1 MVKNYFKIAL
11 RSLAKHRGYTL
22 INMLGLT
29 LGITTCLLICLYVQ
43 HELSYDRFHEKAD
56 HIYRL
61 NNTYHTPQGDL
72 SYPTVSPA
80 LPLSAKDKLPEVANY
95 VRFSGIG
102 QNNEAIIRID
112 DRFYKEQDVFAA
124 DPTVFEVFS
133 FRLKQGNPA
142 TALQDPFSVVL
153 TEEAAQRLFGDSAA
167 LGTALQ
173 LTGNLAH
180 EYKVTGILENIPV
193 NSHMKFNMLVSM
205 ETAAALYPEA
215 DLDNNWAGD
224 GFYAYLLLS
233 SDQHLK
239 HIEQALQKLNEQ
251 NLDATQAAQ
260 RGPSLT
266 ALTDIHLHSN
276 LLNEMESNGSMAQVY
291 IFIAIAIFILAI
303 AVINYMNLATARSA
317 KRAKEVGM
325 RKALGA
331 MRSQIIGQFLSESVL
346 LVLLASVVS
355 LLLAQVLL
363 PAFNQLAGK
372 QLTFHL
378 TDNPLIMLG
387 LGLIILLTGIASGSY
402 PALFLSSFKPAEVL
416 KGKLAAGMNSS
427 PLLRKGLV
435 IFQFVVSVVLI
446 IGAWMVYSQLDY
458 LKNKDLGF
466 QKEHMIVIRNT
477 DNAITQPLAAFKREL
492 SQNPQVHGVTA
503 SWSVPGGL
511 RPITQVKTETMG
523 EDENVGMAGINTD
536 FEYLQTMGIQLVQGR
551 DFNPKYTTDSTEA
564 IIINQ
569 QAIKELGLQGDPI
582 GQVLRVNVNGNEF
595 QERQIIGVVEDINFE
610 PLYRKTEGA
619 FFAAMAPFYSYIFV
633 KIDPQERDKTLAFLE
648 QTWNQFAPGQPF
660 DYSFLDD
667 DLNQLYLAEQKLGTV
682 VTSFS
687 ILAVIIACL
696 GLFGLASF
704 ATEQRRKEIG
714 IRKVLGSS
722 NAGIVLLFFKEYAQ
736 IIVIANLIAWPLAYY
751 LVRQYMDNFMFH
763 ISVSWVVFLVAGL
776 LVCMIALLTVG
787 AKAVRAARRNP
798 VDSLN
803 CD

>member
-11 RSLAKHRGYTL
+11 RSLTKHKGYTL

-29 LGITTCLLICLYVQ
+29 LGITTCLLICLYIQ

-56 HIYRL
+56 NIYRI

-95 VRFSGIG
+95 VRFSGLG
-102 QNNEAIIRID
+102 QNNEAIIRIA
-112 DRFYKEQDVFAA
+112 DRFYKEQDVFAV

-142 TALQDPFSVVL
+142 TALQEPFSVVL
-153 TEEAAQRLFGDSAA
+153 TEEAAQRLFGDSAT

-180 EYKVTGILENIPV
+180 EYKVTGILENVPD
-193 NSHMKFNMLVSM
+193 NSHMTFNMLVSM
-205 ETAAALYPEA
+205 ETVAALYPEA

-233 SDQHLK
+233 SDQHPK

-276 LLNEMESNGSMAQVY
+276 LLNEMEPNGSMAQVY
-291 IFIAIAIFILAI
+291 TFIAIAIFLLAI

-317 KRAKEVGM
+317 QRAREVGM

-346 LVLLASVVS
+346 LVLLASLIS

-363 PAFNQLAGK
+363 PAFNQLSGK

-378 TDNPLIMLG
+378 TDNPLIMVG
-387 LGLIILLTGIASGSY
+387 LLLVIVLTGIASGSY

-416 KGKLAAGMNSS
+416 KGKLAVGMNSS

-435 IFQFVVSVVLI
+435 IFQFVVSVILI

-466 QKEHMIVIRNT
+466 QKEHMIVIQNT
-477 DNAITQPLAAFKREL
+477 DNAITQQLAAFKREL
-492 SQNPQVHGVTA
+492 SQHPQVHSVGA
-503 SWSVPGGL
+503 SLSVPGGL
-511 RPITQVKTETMG
+511 RPIMTVKAEAMG
-523 EDENVGMAGINTD
+523 DDSVMMAGINTD
-536 FEYLQTMGIQLVQGR
+536 FEYLQTMGIQLTQGR
-551 DFNPKYTTDSTEA
+551 DFDPKYTTDSTEA
-564 IIINQ
+564 IIINR
-569 QAIKELGLQGDPI
+569 QAIKELGLQGNPI
-582 GQVLRVNVNGNEF
+582 GQVLRVNVNNEF

-619 FFAAMAPFYSYIFV
+619 FFASLLPLYSYIFV
-633 KIDPQERDKTLAFLE
+633 KIAPQERNQTLAFLE

-660 DYSFLDD
+660 DYSFLDE
-667 DLNQLYLAEQKLGTV
+667 DLNQLYVAEQKLGTV
-682 VTSFS
+682 VTYFS

-722 NAGIVLLFFKEYAQ
+722 NTGIVLLFFKEYAR

-751 LVRQYMDNFMFH
+751 LVRQYMDNFVFH
-763 ISVSWVVFLVAGL
+763 IAINWVVFLMAGV
-776 LVCMIALLTVG
+776 LVCLIALLTVG
-787 AKAVRAARRNP
+787 AKAVRAAMRNP

-803 CD
+803 YD